1 MCIWYDRAS
10 SNPIEIIFAIIFLF
24 LAGKIAWD
32 YLERTLEK
40 MIAWSNR
47 PPLFSR
53 KSENFD
59 FNEEDFKDAV
69 VVPTYRN
76 QGTDACVLPLHAQS
90 MRKFAPI
97 AVSLYFR
104 AG

>member
-1 MCIWYDRAS
+1 
-10 SNPIEIIFAIIFLF
+10 
-24 LAGKIAWD
+24 
-32 YLERTLEK
+32 

-59 FNEEDFKDAV
+59 FYEEDFKDAV

-76 QGTDACVLPLHAQS
+76 QGTDVCILQP
-90 MRKFAPI
+90 FAEI
-97 AVSLYFR
+97 FVVI
-104 AG
+104 